1 MGGNRAAKEFTHIS
15 KVRMKEEGRKW
26 RRRRERRR
34 KKEIEE
40 DRGCRP
46 TRVGLA

>member
-1 MGGNRAAKEFTHIS
+1 MRGRRKSWE
-15 KVRMKEEGRKW
+15 REEERKW
-26 RRRRERRR
+26 TRRRERRR
-34 KKEIEE
+34 KKEIET